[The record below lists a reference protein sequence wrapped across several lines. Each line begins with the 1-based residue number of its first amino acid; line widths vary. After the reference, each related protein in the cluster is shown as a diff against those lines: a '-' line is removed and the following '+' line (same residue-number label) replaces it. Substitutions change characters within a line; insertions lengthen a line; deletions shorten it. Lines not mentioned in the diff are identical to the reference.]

1 MGTIDVEAWQTRL
14 ERTFSETG
22 VVGPR
27 LTEVVSKEAAYGE
40 YVHQRFNGYKTLAD
54 SFQRFFYDTL
64 VHALNQYR
72 KKDAT
77 KDAPYHA
84 LYVVSQLTVFRSIRA
99 AENLLY
105 RGYPLDG
112 LSLLRDIKDRAVFFA
127 AWISGFT
134 SWRALY
140 ASDCLPGKDDTS
152 IEASRAWRRAIAHEE
167 NRILKLMLRE
177 NSDFEEPVKS
187 DLQRWEDFFNF
198 ELHGSRFTT
207 AQEFGGWMKREE
219 SVSVAPVPKDRSVA
233 GYCDHAA
240 EVFWMLHRTLPFLQ
254 LVEGAFGS
262 TWAEKWGVLDD
273 SFRMYQLSFE
283 EQGNLIAKA
292 VRVFI
297 ERKFQFTPATIYI
310 ERNQSASM
318 VTG

>member
-1 MGTIDVEAWQTRL
+1 MGTIDVDAWQTRL
-14 ERTFSETG
+14 EQTFQEDGISGLQLAEIAFKET
-22 VVGPR
+22 
-27 LTEVVSKEAAYGE
+27 AYGK
-40 YVHQRFNGYKTLAD
+40 YVRERFNGYRTLAE
-54 SFQRFFYDTL
+54 SFQTFFYDTL
-64 VHALNQYR
+64 THTLNQYR
-72 KKDAT
+72 DENAT
-77 KDAPYHA
+77 KEAPYHG
-84 LYVVSQLTVFRSIRA
+84 LYLVSQLTVFRSVRA

-140 ASDCLPGKDDTS
+140 ASDRLPGKDDTS
-152 IEASRAWRRAIAHEE
+152 IEASRAWRRAIAREE

-177 NSDFEEPVKS
+177 TSDFEEPVKS
-187 DLQRWEDFFNF
+187 DLQRWEDFFNL

-233 GYCDHAA
+233 GYCNHAA

-273 SFRMYQLSFE
+273 SFRLYQLSFE
-283 EQGNLIAKA
+283 EQGNSIATA

-297 ERKFQFTPATIYI
+297 DRKFQFTPATIYI
-310 ERNQSASM
+310 ERNQSAS
-318 VTG
+318 VGTG